1 MKNDNKPMPKLMM
14 KKTVKPMPKKGN
26 LVRVMKSELKVVPKV
41 KSAKIDIKPIR
52 RINLPEVT
60 VTATRIKKPVD
71 KKVRLMPKGEAS
83 KKSVDSLKNIGYGRA
98 IGGSYRERTGNMETY
113 GPESSD
119 IIKKA
124 LKGK

>member
-41 KSAKIDIKPIR
+41 KGAKIDIKPMR

-71 KKVRLMPKGEAS
+71 KKVRLMPKGEVS

-98 IGGSYRERTGNMETY
+98 IGNSYRERTGNMETY
-113 GPESSD
+113 SPESSD